1 MTGNENWDFLY
12 AYMYLRFWPSNVP
25 MISDLNITVSREE
38 DYLVDQKKTYSLETH
53 SMHLDVPRS
62 AVTLCYFVTL

>member
-25 MISDLNITVSREE
+25 MISDLNINKFFYTVYVKSNSKNNRFSSPPYVVKI
-38 DYLVDQKKTYSLETH
+38 DIS
-53 SMHLDVPRS
+53 
-62 AVTLCYFVTL
+62 